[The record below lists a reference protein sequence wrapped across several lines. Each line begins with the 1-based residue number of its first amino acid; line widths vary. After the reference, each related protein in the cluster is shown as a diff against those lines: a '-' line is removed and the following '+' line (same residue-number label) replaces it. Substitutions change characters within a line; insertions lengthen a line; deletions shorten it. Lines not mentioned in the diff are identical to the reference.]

1 MAKFGRRGSKA
12 IPLWVRLVDIAVG
25 IAIVVVAGYI
35 ERTLAQFNNW
45 MLFGVTVLIEAATL
59 YLWFWLRRRFT
70 RNPYFYSH
78 HFEFTNDGIRIV
90 NRNGD
95 SMFIPR
101 DLALSEMCYEYDVGS
116 GFVTIVIR
124 HDGEAYTFRIHQQH
138 FERVREVLSRAWGGD
153 LRTCS

>member
-35 ERTLAQFNNW
+35 ERTLAQFSEW
-45 MLFGVTVLIEAATL
+45 MLFGVVVLIEAVVL
-59 YLWFWLRRRFT
+59 YLWFRFRRFVG
-70 RNPYFYSH
+70 NPYFYSH
-78 HFEFTNDGIRIV
+78 HFEFTNDGVRIV

-138 FERVREVLSRAWGGD
+138 FERVREVLSRAWGRD

>member
-12 IPLWVRLVDIAVG
+12 IPLWVRFVDV
-25 IAIVVVAGYI
+25 AILSAAGYI
-35 ERTLAQFNNW
+35 ELTLAQFSEW
-45 MLFGVTVLIEAATL
+45 MLFGVVVLIEAVVL
-59 YLWFWLRRRFT
+59 YLWFWLRRRFVG
-70 RNPYFYSH
+70 NPYFYSH
-78 HFEFTNDGIRIV
+78 HFEFTNDGVRIV

-101 DLALSEMCYEYDVGS
+101 DLALSEMCYEYDEGS

>member
-35 ERTLAQFNNW
+35 ELTLAQFSEW
-45 MLFGVTVLIEAATL
+45 MLFGVVVLIEAVVL
-59 YLWFWLRRRFT
+59 YLWFRFRRRFVG
-70 RNPYFYSH
+70 NPYFYSH
-78 HFEFTNDGIRIV
+78 HFEFTNDGVRIV

-101 DLALSEMCYEYDVGS
+101 DLALSEMCYEYDEGS

-124 HDGEAYTFRIHQQH
+124 HGGKAYTFRMSQQH
-138 FERVREVLSRAWGGD
+138 FDRVREVLSRAWGGD
-153 LRTCS
+153 LRACS